1 MKTLVKYVLYDI
13 LRNRIVLA
21 YTVFLFLISVS
32 LFYLEDNPAK
42 GTLGLLNIILIV
54 LPLVSIVFATIH
66 FYNSYEFIELLVA
79 QPLQRSR
86 IFMSQ
91 YIGVASSLV
100 FAFLIGVGLPV
111 LLFNPSEIGLVLVL
125 SGTALTLVFVS
136 LAFLASVISRDK
148 AKGIGISLMLWF
160 YFALIYDGL
169 VLFFL
174 FAFSDYPLEKMMVV
188 LTALNPVDLGRIIII
203 LKMDISAL
211 MGYTGAV
218 YKDFFGTNW
227 GMIYAFS
234 IMLIW
239 IAAPLWISVRFF
251 GKKDL

>member
-91 YIGVASSLV
+91 YIGVAGSLV

-125 SGTALTLVFVS
+125 SGISLTLVFVS

>member
-1 MKTLVKYVLYDI
+1 MNTLVKYVIYDI

-21 YTVFLFLISVS
+21 YTLFLLLISIS

-66 FYNSYEFIELLVA
+66 FYNSYEFTELLLA
-79 QPLQRSR
+79 QPLQRNH
-86 IFMSQ
+86 IFLSQ
-91 YIGVASSLV
+91 YIGVASSLIL
-100 FAFLIGVGLPV
+100 AFLMGVGLPV
-111 LLFNPSEIGLVLVL
+111 LIYNPSEIGFILIL
-125 SGTALTLVFVS
+125 SGSILTLVFVS

-148 AKGIGISLMLWF
+148 AKGIGVSLMLWF

-174 FAFSDYPLEKMMVV
+174 FAFSDYPLEKAMVI
-188 LTALNPVDLGRIIII
+188 LTALNPVDLGRIMII

-234 IMLIW
+234 FMLLW
-239 IAAPLWISVRFF
+239 AAIPLWLALRFF
-251 GKKDL
+251 NRKDL

>member
-1 MKTLVKYVLYDI
+1 MNTLVKYVIYDI

-21 YTVFLFLISVS
+21 YTLFLLLISIS

-66 FYNSYEFIELLVA
+66 FYNSYEFIELLLA
-79 QPLQRSR
+79 QPLQRSH
-86 IFMSQ
+86 IFLSQ
-91 YIGVASSLV
+91 YIGVASSLIL
-100 FAFLIGVGLPV
+100 AFLIGVGLPV
-111 LLFNPSEIGLVLVL
+111 LLFNPSEIGLILVL
-125 SGTALTLVFVS
+125 SGSILTLVFVS

-148 AKGIGISLMLWF
+148 AKGIGVSLMLWF

-174 FAFSDYPLEKMMVV
+174 FAFSDYPLEKSMIF
-188 LTALNPVDLGRIIII
+188 LTALNPVDLGRIMII

-218 YKDFFGTNW
+218 YKDFFGTDW

-234 IMLIW
+234 CMLLWAIV
-239 IAAPLWISVRFF
+239 PLWLAVQLFKR
-251 GKKDL
+251 KDL